1 MSQGYRYS
9 YRRLLG
15 VIVISGL
22 CAAAA
27 FWASV
32 LWGEESLSLAGVLR
46 GELTDSQIFYSVRL
60 PRVVLAAVVGAS
72 LAAAGT
78 VLQSLTRNALADP
91 YVLGV
96 SGGAAL
102 GATVALA
109 FGFGGVSAMLGFS
122 AVSLFAWAGAVA
134 ATVLVLAVGRL
145 AGGNRSDTTLLAG
158 VIFNAFALAA
168 IIFIKAL
175 VSPDRLGEVLFWLA
189 GQLGPQPA
197 STLWMTG
204 VLEAVVLTAMWL
216 SSNRLNVL
224 SLGEDEATAMGI
236 DVRKMRWVLLGLS
249 SLAVAAAV
257 ALAGLVGFVGLLVP
271 HLARLWVGP
280 DARLA
285 IPASIGIG
293 AAFLMLA
300 DLGSRALFNVFNT
313 FPPVGVMTALLG
325 APAFLWLLMRN
336 SNRLR

>member
-22 CAAAA
+22 CAAVA

-204 VLEAVVLTAMWL
+204 ALEAVVLTAMWL